1 MAEER
6 DYSRGWDFGRHNSK
20 RLSSPPQDRVEYERY
35 RRRRDEYSYGGDDRN
50 YGSHSSGG
58 YRPSGAHEKAAY
70 GFLSHEHY
78 VAVARIARKE
88 VETAIRNS
96 KDSFQRDQQRD
107 QDQLPPP
114 PPSRPA
120 PPPRASDHQALIEQL
135 ANEKAEKLRMQEEL
149 DRLRSASAKRKEQL
163 QKRKARLVEKKQAAA
178 AASSSEE
185 DKLAEPSLEALAT
198 TTSEQLA
205 GLTFKEVLAM
215 PKAAAA
221 AMATRR
227 KSSPAVM
234 EVKQEPGSQPVSLPV
249 TLVSAILRLHSI
261 NKTAVVKAIGECYSG
276 PAANLSPLW
285 TQLFP
290 DDELPTNKQQAL
302 EKLYV
307 ALKDD
312 ISKLKMQG

>member
-6 DYSRGWDFGRHNSK
+6 DYSRGWDFGHHNSK
-20 RLSSPPQDRVEYERY
+20 RLSSPPQDRAEYERY

-58 YRPSGAHEKAAY
+58 YRPSSTHEKAAY
-70 GFLSHEHY
+70 GCLSHEHY

-96 KDSFQRDQQRD
+96 RDSFQRDQQRD

-185 DKLAEPSLEALAT
+185 DKLAEPSLEASAT

-227 KSSPAVM
+227 N
-234 EVKQEPGSQPVSLPV
+234 
-249 TLVSAILRLHSI
+249 I